1 MGEVCAG
8 QRGGPFSGKQEMVLE
23 GLHEEFPTHVWSIL
37 TAEQQHMLDCCPPM
51 PALCSTASP
60 QQGPH

>member
-23 GLHEEFPTHVWSIL
+23 GLHEEFPTHVRSR
-37 TAEQQHMLDCCPPM
+37 DFN
-51 PALCSTASP
+51 S
-60 QQGPH
+60 